1 MLVKS
6 TSIGCK
12 SGIIFP
18 IFAGLYEKQFMT
30 YTQDFIHFLQ
40 ACITPVALIS
50 GVGLLLLTI
59 TNRLSRT
66 IDRTRQL
73 VRELI
78 ENQTDR
84 KQEKENEIKIL
95 YQRSRYLR
103 ISIGAM
109 VVSVI
114 SSSLIIPVLFFMT
127 LWEHDLRILG
137 YILFIL
143 SIMSILISSLY
154 FFRDVILSLHALK
167 LEARD
172 YLNE

>member
-1 MLVKS
+1 MN
-6 TSIGCK
+6 
-12 SGIIFP
+12 
-18 IFAGLYEKQFMT
+18 
-30 YTQDFIHFLQ
+30 YTQNFIQFLQ

-59 TNRLSRT
+59 TNRLGRT

-73 VRELI
+73 VRELDDI
-78 ENQTDR
+78 HTNH
-84 KQEKENEIKIL
+84 KPEKKYEIKIL
-95 YQRSRYLR
+95 YRRSRYLR

-127 LWEHDLRILG
+127 LWGHDLRILG

-143 SIMSILISSLY
+143 SILSILLSSLY
-154 FFRDVILSLHALK
+154 FFRDVILSLHALE
-167 LEARD
+167 LEAKD
-172 YLNE
+172 YLND

>member
-1 MLVKS
+1 MN
-6 TSIGCK
+6 
-12 SGIIFP
+12 
-18 IFAGLYEKQFMT
+18 
-30 YTQDFIHFLQ
+30 YTQSFIQFLQ

-59 TNRLSRT
+59 TNRLGRT

-73 VRELI
+73 VRELNDI
-78 ENQTDR
+78 PAGL
-84 KQEKENEIKIL
+84 KPEKEYEIKIL
-95 YQRSRYLR
+95 YRRSRLLR

-127 LWEHDLRILG
+127 LWRHDLRIVG

-143 SIMSILISSLY
+143 SIVSILLSSLY

-167 LEARD
+167 LEAWD
-172 YLNE
+172 YLDD

>member
-1 MLVKS
+1 MN
-6 TSIGCK
+6 
-12 SGIIFP
+12 
-18 IFAGLYEKQFMT
+18 
-30 YTQDFIHFLQ
+30 YTQHFIQFLQ

-59 TNRLSRT
+59 TNRLGRT
-66 IDRTRQL
+66 IDRTRRL
-73 VRELI
+73 VSELS
-78 ENQTDR
+78 ENQTGR
-84 KQEKENEIKIL
+84 KEEKEYEIRIL
-95 YQRSRYLR
+95 YRRSRLLR

-114 SSSLIIPVLFFMT
+114 SSSLIIPLLFLMT
-127 LWEHDLRILG
+127 LWGHDLRIIG

-143 SIMSILISSLY
+143 SILAILISSLY

-172 YLNE
+172 YLKD

>member
-1 MLVKS
+1 MN
-6 TSIGCK
+6 
-12 SGIIFP
+12 
-18 IFAGLYEKQFMT
+18 
-30 YTQDFIHFLQ
+30 YTQLFIQFLQ

-59 TNRLSRT
+59 TNRLGRT

-73 VRELI
+73 VRELGDI
-78 ENQTDR
+78 GTSH
-84 KQEKENEIKIL
+84 KTEKEYEIKIL

-109 VVSVI
+109 VLSVI

-127 LWEHDLRILG
+127 LWGHDLRILG

-143 SIMSILISSLY
+143 SILSILLSSLF
-154 FFRDVILSLHALK
+154 FFRDVILSLHALE
-167 LEARD
+167 LEAKD
-172 YLNE
+172 YLDD

>member
-1 MLVKS
+1 MN
-6 TSIGCK
+6 
-12 SGIIFP
+12 
-18 IFAGLYEKQFMT
+18 
-30 YTQDFIHFLQ
+30 YTQLFIQFLQ

-59 TNRLSRT
+59 TNRLGRT

-73 VRELI
+73 VRELGDI
-78 ENQTDR
+78 ETSH
-84 KQEKENEIKIL
+84 KTEKEYEIKIL
-95 YQRSRYLR
+95 YRRSRYLR

-127 LWEHDLRILG
+127 LWGHDLRILG

-143 SIMSILISSLY
+143 SILSILLSSLY
-154 FFRDVILSLHALK
+154 FFRDVILSLHALE
-167 LEARD
+167 LEAKD
-172 YLNE
+172 YLKD

>member
-1 MLVKS
+1 MN
-6 TSIGCK
+6 
-12 SGIIFP
+12 
-18 IFAGLYEKQFMT
+18 
-30 YTQDFIHFLQ
+30 YTQSFIQFLQ

-59 TNRLSRT
+59 TNRLGRT

-73 VRELI
+73 VRELDDI
-78 ENQTDR
+78 PAGL
-84 KQEKENEIKIL
+84 KPEKEYEIKIL
-95 YQRSRYLR
+95 YRRSRLLR

-127 LWEHDLRILG
+127 LWGHDLRIVG

-143 SIMSILISSLY
+143 SIVSILISSLY

-167 LEARD
+167 LEAWD
-172 YLNE
+172 YLKN